1 MLRYH
6 SIRQFSSTRLLNGTV
21 LIPEEPAGEKQYS
34 GVEMSLRYIKISKYV
49 RLHTVKGEAEPEQ
62 KDNFIL

>member
-1 MLRYH
+1 MALD
-6 SIRQFSSTRLLNGTV
+6 SFLQ
-21 LIPEEPAGEKQYS
+21 EPAGRKQNS

-49 RLHTVKGEAEPEQ
+49 QLHAVRGGAEPEQ